1 MDTRKPKSNNGLQPD
16 FWNSCGQIDGAAA
29 PATAS
34 VQSLAVCLERK
45 ERMPIPDYQTLMLP
59 LLKLAGDGAVHSK
72 RDTVPELAL
81 QFGLSE
87 EEQKELLPS
96 GKQEIFDNRVGW
108 ARTYLKKALLIDY
121 VQRGQFRITEQG
133 KQVLAKNPPRID
145 NSFLCRFPAFVEFKR
160 RSQTAE
166 TEKSNLVAA
175 TTETDTP
182 DDLMA
187 TGYLNRRSQVEE
199 DALERVKSCS
209 AEFFERL
216 VVKLITAMGYGGSLA
231 DAGRAIGKSGD
242 GGIDGVIKEDRLG
255 LEQIYIQAKRW
266 DNTSVGR
273 PEIQKFVG
281 ALHGKRARKGI
292 FLTTSTFTKDARE
305 YATGLDI
312 KVILIDGAELAKF
325 MFDFE
330 VGISTES
337 TYVVKHIDIDFFED
351 DAGSNGGHE

>member
-1 MDTRKPKSNNGLQPD
+1 MRKR
-16 FWNSCGQIDGAAA
+16 W
-29 PATAS
+29 
-34 VQSLAVCLERK
+34 
-45 ERMPIPDYQTLMLP
+45 PIPDYQTLMLP

-72 RDTVPELAL
+72 RDTVPELAS
-81 QFGLSE
+81 QFGLTE

-121 VQRGQFRITEQG
+121 VQRGQFRITERG
-133 KQVLAKNPPRID
+133 KQVLAENPFRID
-145 NSFLCRFPAFVEFKR
+145 NAFLGRFPEFVEFKR
-160 RSQTAE
+160 RSQPVE
-166 TEKSNLVAA
+166 TGKSTSVVAA
-175 TTETDTP
+175 ETDTP

-187 TGYLNRRSQVEE
+187 TGYLNRRRQIEE

-209 AEFFERL
+209 PEFFERL

-231 DAGRAIGKSGD
+231 DAGRAIGRSAD

-266 DNTSVGR
+266 DNASVGR

-292 FLTTSTFTKDARE
+292 FLTTSSFTKDAHE

-312 KVILIDGAELAKF
+312 KVILIDGPELAKF

-337 TYVVKHIDIDFFED
+337 TYVVKRIDNDFFED
-351 DAGSNGGHE
+351 DAGINGVHD

>member
-1 MDTRKPKSNNGLQPD
+1 
-16 FWNSCGQIDGAAA
+16 
-29 PATAS
+29 
-34 VQSLAVCLERK
+34 
-45 ERMPIPDYQTLMLP
+45 MPIPDYQTLMLP
-59 LLKLAGDGAVHSK
+59 LLELAGDGAVHSK
-72 RDTVPELAL
+72 RDTVSKLAL

-87 EEQKELLPS
+87 DEQKELLPS

-121 VQRGQFRITEQG
+121 VQRGQFRITDRGNQI
-133 KQVLAKNPPRID
+133 LAEGPTRI
-145 NSFLCRFPAFVEFKR
+145 NNAFLCRFPEFVEFTR
-160 RSQTAE
+160 RSQPEE
-166 TEKSNLVAA
+166 TEESIPLVAA
-175 TTETDTP
+175 DEKDTP

-187 TGYLNRRSQVEE
+187 TGYRNRRRQIEE

-209 AEFFERL
+209 PEFFERL

-266 DNTSVGR
+266 ENSSVGR

-292 FLTTSTFTKDARE
+292 FLTTSSFTKDAQE

-312 KVILIDGAELAKF
+312 KVILIDGADLAKF

-337 TYVVKHIDIDFFED
+337 TYVVKHIDNDFFED
-351 DAGSNGGHE
+351 DAVSNGVHDGRPGTGRFH